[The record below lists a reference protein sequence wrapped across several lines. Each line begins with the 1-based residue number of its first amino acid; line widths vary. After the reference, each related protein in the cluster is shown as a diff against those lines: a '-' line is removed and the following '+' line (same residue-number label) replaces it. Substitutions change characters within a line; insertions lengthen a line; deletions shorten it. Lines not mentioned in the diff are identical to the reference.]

1 MMRQHIR
8 PDGLVFRSSN
18 IGSPGDDADV
28 NGKHHKRPYNSPDP
42 FRYRTL
48 TYVQLGHDPSRLNL
62 TVICK
67 RLQMA
72 RCRRSFR
79 FALED
84 AP

>member
-1 MMRQHIR
+1 MTTQHTR

-18 IGSPGDDADV
+18 IGSPSGGADV
-28 NGKHHKRPYNSPDP
+28 SGKHHKPPYNSPDP

-48 TYVQLGHDPSRLNL
+48 TYVQLGRDPGRFNL
-62 TVICK
+62 RVICK

-79 FALED
+79 FVLEN